1 MKGTI
6 FILFEDFVAAELGD
20 DALDDVLA
28 AAGLAGAEPFVGPG
42 TYPAHHLSALVAATS
57 ERTGRPADDVL
68 RTFGRFAFPALAR
81 SAATLLDGVTGPR
94 QLLEQLDSIVDT
106 EVRKLDP
113 DAHPARFIVMAVA
126 GDELLLEYESSHGL
140 FPLVSG
146 VLDGIGDWF
155 GTAIDHRLVSTQGTN
170 GTYLITFPT
179 SPSRPPSRRC
189 RPASELRPVTDTAAA
204 HELADRVAR
213 LEARL
218 RRERERNRILTD
230 MIEDRTRA
238 IYLAQAEMR
247 DNKAHLESILR
258 SLFSALFITDFDGI
272 VTSVGG
278 ATQTLTGL
286 AGDEIVGRPVW
297 DFLLFP
303 PLDGTSTGR
312 HEARKPPTAGPT
324 APDVERLCLSQHE
337 AELVKVGAGTVP
349 VLVNVSKLRNE
360 RRKQVGVVFLAMDTS
375 ERRQLELELR
385 QAQRLEAIGQLA
397 AGVAHE
403 INTPIQF
410 VGDSARFLGDVFD
423 DLIGLLGCYG
433 ELKKQA
439 EAAGLADATAAV
451 DARIEGIDLDF
462 LVDEAPRAVER
473 TLEGVNRIAT
483 IVKALKQF
491 SHPGGEHM
499 APTDINEL
507 IETTLVVAR
516 NEYKYV
522 ADVRTE
528 LGPVPEVTCHR
539 GDIASVLLNLVVN
552 AAHALTDRFGGTDQ
566 RGEISIR
573 SRLDDEGVGVIVE
586 VADTGGGIP
595 ATIRDR
601 VFEPFFTT
609 KEVGKGTGQ
618 GLAIAHN
625 VVVAKHRGRITFDV
639 DDAVPADDPRA
650 GTTFRV
656 WLPVDGWQ

>member
-1 MKGTI
+1 MT
-6 FILFEDFVAAELGD
+6 DVAA
-20 DALDDVLA
+20 
-28 AAGLAGAEPFVGPG
+28 GP
-42 TYPAHHLSALVAATS
+42 
-57 ERTGRPADDVL
+57 D
-68 RTFGRFAFPALAR
+68 
-81 SAATLLDGVTGPR
+81 
-94 QLLEQLDSIVDT
+94 Q
-106 EVRKLDP
+106 
-113 DAHPARFIVMAVA
+113 
-126 GDELLLEYESSHGL
+126 
-140 FPLVSG
+140 
-146 VLDGIGDWF
+146 
-155 GTAIDHRLVSTQGTN
+155 
-170 GTYLITFPT
+170 
-179 SPSRPPSRRC
+179 
-189 RPASELRPVTDTAAA
+189 
-204 HELADRVAR
+204 ADRIAR

-218 RRERERNRILTD
+218 HREKERNRILTD
-230 MIEDRTRA
+230 MIEDRTRS

-258 SLFSALFITDFDGI
+258 SLFSALFITDFDGV

-278 ATQTLTGL
+278 ATTTLTGL
-286 AGDEIVGRPVW
+286 PGDEIVGRPVW

-303 PLDGTSTGR
+303 EHPSASPAGAARAGR
-312 HEARKPPTAGPT
+312 PSRPGGQPTPPNIEKLSL
-324 APDVERLCLSQHE
+324 APQE
-337 AELVKVGAGTVP
+337 AELVRQGTGTVP

-423 DLIGLLGCYG
+423 DLIGLLACYG
-433 ELKKQA
+433 DLKAQA
-439 EAAGLADATAAV
+439 EGADRGEASGLAEAVAAV
-451 DARIEGIDLDF
+451 EARIDEIDLDF
-462 LVDEAPRAVER
+462 LVEEAPRAVAR
-473 TLEGVNRIAT
+473 TLEGVSRIAT

-499 APTDINEL
+499 APTDLNEL

-528 LGPVPEVTCHR
+528 LATLPEVTCHR
-539 GDIASVLLNLVVN
+539 GDVASVLLNLVVN

-566 RGEISIR
+566 RGEIVIR
-573 SRLDDEGVGVIVE
+573 SRLDDEGTGVVIE

-595 ATIRDR
+595 AAVRDR

-625 VVVAKHRGRITFDV
+625 VVVMKHRGRITFEV
-639 DDAVPADDPRA
+639 DDTLAPDDPRA

>member
-1 MKGTI
+1 
-6 FILFEDFVAAELGD
+6 
-20 DALDDVLA
+20 
-28 AAGLAGAEPFVGPG
+28 
-42 TYPAHHLSALVAATS
+42 
-57 ERTGRPADDVL
+57 
-68 RTFGRFAFPALAR
+68 
-81 SAATLLDGVTGPR
+81 
-94 QLLEQLDSIVDT
+94 
-106 EVRKLDP
+106 
-113 DAHPARFIVMAVA
+113 MA
-126 GDELLLEYESSHGL
+126 
-140 FPLVSG
+140 
-146 VLDGIGDWF
+146 
-155 GTAIDHRLVSTQGTN
+155 
-170 GTYLITFPT
+170 
-179 SPSRPPSRRC
+179 
-189 RPASELRPVTDTAAA
+189 DTAPLQDV
-204 HELADRVAR
+204 EDRVAR
-213 LEARL
+213 LETRL
-218 RRERERNRILTD
+218 RREKERNRILTD
-230 MIEDRTRA
+230 MIEERTRS

-278 ATQTLTGL
+278 ATQALTGL
-286 AGDEIVGRPVW
+286 AGEQIVGQPVW

-303 PLDGTSTGR
+303 QPDETPSATTR
-312 HEARKPPTAGPT
+312 VGPM
-324 APDVERLCLSQHE
+324 PVERTTPNIEKLCLSQHE
-337 AELVKVGAGTVP
+337 AELVTRDAGTGEVGTVP

-360 RRKQVGVVFLAMDTS
+360 RRKQVGVVFLAMDTT

-423 DLIGLLGCYG
+423 DLFGLLGCYA
-433 ELKKQA
+433 ELKAQA
-439 EAAGLADATAAV
+439 EAAGLAGAATAV
-451 DARIEGIDLDF
+451 DARVAEIDLAF

-491 SHPGGEHM
+491 SHPGGENM
-499 APTDINEL
+499 APTDLNEL

-522 ADVRTE
+522 ADVHTD
-528 LGPVPEVTCHR
+528 LAPLPDVTCHR

-566 RGEISIR
+566 RGEIVIR
-573 SRLDDEGVGVIVE
+573 SRLDDEGAGVVVE

-618 GLAIAHN
+618 GLAIAHS
-625 VVVAKHRGRITFDV
+625 VVVAKHHGRISFEV
-639 DDAVPADDPRA
+639 DDTLPADDPRA

>member
-1 MKGTI
+1 
-6 FILFEDFVAAELGD
+6 
-20 DALDDVLA
+20 
-28 AAGLAGAEPFVGPG
+28 
-42 TYPAHHLSALVAATS
+42 
-57 ERTGRPADDVL
+57 
-68 RTFGRFAFPALAR
+68 
-81 SAATLLDGVTGPR
+81 
-94 QLLEQLDSIVDT
+94 
-106 EVRKLDP
+106 
-113 DAHPARFIVMAVA
+113 MA
-126 GDELLLEYESSHGL
+126 
-140 FPLVSG
+140 
-146 VLDGIGDWF
+146 
-155 GTAIDHRLVSTQGTN
+155 
-170 GTYLITFPT
+170 
-179 SPSRPPSRRC
+179 
-189 RPASELRPVTDTAAA
+189 DTAG
-204 HELADRVAR
+204 EVVADLDEKVAR

-218 RRERERNRILTD
+218 LREKERNRILTS
-230 MIEDRTRA
+230 MIEERTRA

-247 DNKAHLESILR
+247 DEQAHLESILR
-258 SLFSALFITDFDGI
+258 SLFSALFITDFDGT

-278 ATQTLTGL
+278 ATQALTGL
-286 AGDEIVGRPVW
+286 SGDEILGRPVW

-303 PLDGTSTGR
+303 EHQPAPGR
-312 HEARKPPTAGPT
+312 QAAPPYI
-324 APDVERLCLSQHE
+324 EKLCLSQQE
-337 AELVKVGAGTVP
+337 GELIRRGAGTVP

-433 ELKKQA
+433 ELKAKA
-439 EAAGLADATAAV
+439 EAAGLTETAGLVEAAAAV
-451 DARIEGIDLDF
+451 DARIDEIDLEF
-462 LVDEAPRAVER
+462 LVEEAPRAVER
-473 TLEGVNRIAT
+473 TLDGVSRIAT

-491 SHPGGEHM
+491 SHPGGDHM
-499 APTDINEL
+499 APANLNEL

-522 ADVRTE
+522 ADVHTE
-528 LGPVPEVTCHR
+528 LGPLPEVTCMR

-566 RGEISIR
+566 RGEIVIR
-573 SRLDDEGVGVIVE
+573 SSLDEDGTGVVIE

-595 ATIRDR
+595 AAIRDR

-625 VVVAKHRGRITFDV
+625 VVVTRHRGRISFEV
-639 DDAVPADDPRA
+639 DDTLAPDDPRA

-656 WLPVDGWQ
+656 WLPVDGWR

>member
-1 MKGTI
+1 MA
-6 FILFEDFVAAELGD
+6 DAVVAPTAELD
-20 DALDDVLA
+20 
-28 AAGLAGAEPFVGPG
+28 
-42 TYPAHHLSALVAATS
+42 
-57 ERTGRPADDVL
+57 
-68 RTFGRFAFPALAR
+68 
-81 SAATLLDGVTGPR
+81 
-94 QLLEQLDSIVDT
+94 
-106 EVRKLDP
+106 
-113 DAHPARFIVMAVA
+113 
-126 GDELLLEYESSHGL
+126 
-140 FPLVSG
+140 
-146 VLDGIGDWF
+146 
-155 GTAIDHRLVSTQGTN
+155 
-170 GTYLITFPT
+170 
-179 SPSRPPSRRC
+179 
-189 RPASELRPVTDTAAA
+189 
-204 HELADRVAR
+204 DRVAR

-218 RRERERNRILTD
+218 AREKERNRILTD
-230 MIEDRTRA
+230 MIEEQTRS

-278 ATQTLTGL
+278 ATPTLTGL
-286 AGDEIVGRPVW
+286 SGDEIVGRPVW
-297 DFLLFP
+297 DFLVFP
-303 PLDGTSTGR
+303 EHQPAAPGR
-312 HEARKPPTAGPT
+312 RAVPPNI
-324 APDVERLCLSQHE
+324 EKLCLSPQE
-337 AELVKVGAGTVP
+337 GELIRQGSGTVP

-423 DLIGLLGCYG
+423 DLISLLDCYG
-433 ELKKQA
+433 GLKTQA
-439 EAAGLADATAAV
+439 EAAGLNEATAAV
-451 DARIEGIDLDF
+451 DRRIDEIDLEF
-462 LVDEAPRAVER
+462 LVEEAPRAVER
-473 TLEGVNRIAT
+473 TLDGVSRIAT
-483 IVKALKQF
+483 IVRALKQF

-499 APTDINEL
+499 APTDLNEL
-507 IETTLVVAR
+507 VETTLVVAR

-528 LGPVPEVTCHR
+528 LSPIPEVTCHR

-566 RGEISIR
+566 RGEIVIR
-573 SRLDDEGVGVIVE
+573 SRLDDDGTGVVIE

-595 ATIRDR
+595 AAIRDR

-625 VVVAKHRGRITFDV
+625 VVMTRHRGRISFEV
-639 DDAVPADDPRA
+639 DDTLGPDDPRA